1 MSYCA
6 RCEERDKDVADLAA
20 EVAWLD
26 EQVGAAQQIARSAIN
41 ASPVEMA
48 EALRAVVSR
57 LAGVRRS
64 ATPQTETDE

>member
-26 EQVGAAQQIARSAIN
+26 EQIAAARSIAMGALN
-41 ASPVEMA
+41 ASPIEQT

-57 LAGVRRS
+57 LAGTRR
-64 ATPQTETDE
+64 TPT